1 MKKIML
7 IGSGGAGKSTLA
19 KELGKILQIEVIH
32 LDAIHWYPNWQLVP
46 REKQIQI
53 QEELVQNEEWIIDG
67 NWSGTLDIR
76 LKAADTIIFLD
87 YSRYLCIYRAVKRR
101 ILYRNKSRPDMVE
114 GNKERLDANFLKY
127 IWMYPKEKKPK
138 VMEKLGEISDIKQ
151 VIILKSPEETRNFLS
166 AIKMK
171 ETR

>member
-1 MKKIML
+1 ML

-53 QEELVQNEEWIIDG
+53 QEQLVQNEEWIIDG

-87 YSRYLCIYRAVKRR
+87 YCRYLCLYRVLKRR
-101 ILYRNKSRPDMVE
+101 IQYRNKSRPDMVK
-114 GNKERLDANFLKY
+114 GNKERLDIDFLKY
-127 IWMYPKEKKPK
+127 IWMYPRKKKPK

-151 VIILKSPEETRNFLS
+151 VTILKSP
-166 AIKMK
+166 K
-171 ETR
+171 ETHKFLEQIKLLNEN

>member
-1 MKKIML
+1 MEKMWIGYPTSVDEKI
-7 IGSGGAGKSTLA
+7 
-19 KELGKILQIEVIH
+19 
-32 LDAIHWYPNWQLVP
+32 
-46 REKQIQI
+46 EKQIQI
-53 QEELVQNEEWIIDG
+53 QEELVQNEEWVIDG
-67 NWSGTLDIR
+67 NWSSTLDIR

-138 VMEKLGEISDIKQ
+138 VMEKLGEISNRKQ
-151 VIILKSPEETRNFLS
+151 VIILKSP
-166 AIKMK
+166 K
-171 ETR
+171 ETHRFLEQIKLLKKA